1 MDTDITSIILNQI
14 VISDPII
21 NKIKLHPENY
31 NQDDLE
37 KFRKLPNGFGGYI
50 NNEIIVKDCYNSGG
64 VLQRSGGK
72 LSRHI
77 PENYDTNISHIK
89 VAKCYKI
96 NGKHSTPD
104 TPKTPNNEL
113 KKSGKQLYYIIDG
126 RHRMVSAI
134 LNSQTRVNVRVV
146 E

>member
-1 MDTDITSIILNQI
+1 MDTDITSIVLNQI

-21 NKIKLHPENY
+21 DKIKMYNY

-37 KFRKLPNGFGGYI
+37 KFRKLPNGFGRYI
-50 NNEIIVKDCYNSGG
+50 NNEIIVTDCYNSGG

-72 LSRHI
+72 LSRNI
-77 PENYDTNISHIK
+77 PANYDTNISHIK

-96 NGKHSTPD
+96 NGEHPTPH

-134 LNSQTRVNVRVV
+134 LNNQTRVNVRVV
-146 E
+146 G